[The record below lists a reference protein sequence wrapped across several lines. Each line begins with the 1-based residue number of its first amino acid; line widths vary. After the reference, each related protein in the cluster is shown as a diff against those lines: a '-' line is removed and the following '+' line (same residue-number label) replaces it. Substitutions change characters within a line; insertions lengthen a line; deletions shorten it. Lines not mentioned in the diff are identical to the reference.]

1 MNHSKMQWLASEDK
15 QGRTHLRGLRLVHG
29 PPASTGKRRLHA
41 CRYDARRQFRRD
53 RSIVEGLPLERFVGQ
68 MGSCSCCHLLRRAQC
83 QSRTLSNWQDGFRFP
98 DMSWHAIYFERSLTE
113 SMSFDRR
120 WLLPSVRDTSRP
132 RFL

>member
-29 PPASTGKRRLHA
+29 PPANTGKRRPHA
-41 CRYDARRQFRRD
+41 CRYDARRQFRRG

-83 QSRTLSNWQDGFRFP
+83 QSRTLSKLARPVQIPGYELARD
-98 DMSWHAIYFERSLTE
+98 
-113 SMSFDRR
+113 
-120 WLLPSVRDTSRP
+120 LLREVTHRVNV
-132 RFL
+132 L